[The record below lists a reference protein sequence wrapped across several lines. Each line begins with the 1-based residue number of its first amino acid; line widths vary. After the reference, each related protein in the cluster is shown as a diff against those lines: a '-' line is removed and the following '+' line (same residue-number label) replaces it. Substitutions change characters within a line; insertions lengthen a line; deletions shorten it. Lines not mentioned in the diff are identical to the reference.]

1 MPHQK
6 VFRGP
11 HKAKVENG
19 NTTQGVEIFG
29 RTAPDLGRGTE
40 TITFAVFKGE
50 HWTGKCT
57 LAIMPDQRRRAEP
70 ENQTNRPP
78 EYYRVYS
85 DRFLPENSAPNPPF
99 CLLEGGGA
107 EFSGTR
113 THIRRALS
121 RKIGTGFK
129 HRFKV
134 KKMKDVVKQ
143 RNSPNE
149 GENGSFLSELSPTRA
164 ARRLRLQLLFGS
176 GNVTLPPQTQRHKKS
191 PAQTDRANPTT
202 EAQAMQSRCPWIA
215 TP

>member
-70 ENQTNRPP
+70 ENQTNRPRNTTECIP
-78 EYYRVYS
+78 TAFCPKIPLRI
-85 DRFLPENSAPNPPF
+85 PPF

-113 THIRRALS
+113 THLRRALS

-143 RNSPNE
+143 KNNPNE
-149 GENGSFLSELSPTRA
+149 GENGSFLSELCPTRSTC
-164 ARRLRLQLLFGS
+164 RMRLQLLFGT

>member
-1 MPHQK
+1 MDRKVHTGNNARPK
-6 VFRGP
+6 AKSRTRKPDKPTPGILPSVFRP
-11 HKAKVENG
+11 
-19 NTTQGVEIFG
+19 
-29 RTAPDLGRGTE
+29 L
-40 TITFAVFKGE
+40 
-50 HWTGKCT
+50 
-57 LAIMPDQRRRAEP
+57 
-70 ENQTNRPP
+70 
-78 EYYRVYS
+78 
-85 DRFLPENSAPNPPF
+85 SARKFRSESPPF

-113 THIRRALS
+113 THLRRALS

-143 RNSPNE
+143 KNNPNE
-149 GENGSFLSELSPTRA
+149 GENGSFLSELSPTRSTC
-164 ARRLRLQLLFGS
+164 RMRLQLLFGT

-191 PAQTDRANPTT
+191 PARTDRANPTT

>member
-99 CLLEGGGA
+99 LLAGRWR
-107 EFSGTR
+107 SGIFGHPH
-113 THIRRALS
+113 HIRRALS

-143 RNSPNE
+143 KNNPNE
-149 GENGSFLSELSPTRA
+149 GENGSFLSELCPRA
-164 ARRLRLQLLFGS
+164 PPVGCDCNFFSAR
-176 GNVTLPPQTQRHKKS
+176 
-191 PAQTDRANPTT
+191 
-202 EAQAMQSRCPWIA
+202 EM
-215 TP
+215 